1 MADVFTEIRTR
12 RVLPALGVYIGG
24 CWVMVEI
31 FDRLTERYLL
41 SPYITDIAFW
51 GLYSLIPAVL
61 LMAWAHG
68 KPGKDQA
75 TTAEKVGVPI
85 NLIATVGLLV
95 TVFGGK
101 DLGATADL
109 VTVSNELGE
118 EESHY
123 VARDTHRSRMAAFFW
138 TNKSGDQEHDWL
150 QYGITELLVQDLQQ
164 SPFIL
169 ASSPY
174 NNWGNGYYARM
185 KEAGFNDGLGVPRS
199 LMREIA
205 ERANRQYFVEGSFTN
220 DAGEWI
226 LTARIWN
233 TQNLELVAELTEN
246 NWDLLSAVD
255 QISVDVRAELG
266 VPEGGGRL
274 TEDLPLVET
283 YGESETA
290 MRFYVEGINA
300 RLFDNDF
307 DRSNALMQK
316 AIDENP
322 NFVLAWFLKG
332 ANLLEGG
339 DVPAAQ
345 EAFDAAQKLDY
356 RLPAQDKAQLK
367 AIRYRLNG
375 ENEKLL
381 AFLELQVKL
390 NNDAASYTR
399 LAQVQMMTGA
409 LEEAKQQYLY
419 ALQKDPLDVYVY
431 LQLSS
436 LERATGNIEQAV
448 AYARQYQKARP
459 EEAVAHLRL
468 GDLLMDSGDLE
479 QAAKH
484 FEQAQLLE
492 DQAVTSSLRL
502 AMVAARLGNPE
513 QVRELLEKAESEA
526 GTDADKSAVRSYA
539 AFFEIRLG
547 RPSAAIEQ
555 INRQAEFFRQ
565 SQPPM
570 TVALGI
576 SAPLV
581 AYNILRQDLDS
592 ARAALREGL
601 AILQPPLDQFLS
613 FSEASILIASE
624 EFEAAEAAVRKGEE
638 VIAQFGLEALN
649 FEVSAVRGHLQH
661 ALGNFPESAVHFQT
675 ALEQLDGSV
684 LGAGVRPMIPVVYAL
699 LASVLVESGELDDA
713 GKALARGF
721 RLDPSHPHLW
731 LAKARLQ
738 SASGQAEMA
747 NASLGYAFAIWK
759 DAEPEYRELAEA
771 HELQAELNGI
781 LQASR

>member
-1 MADVFTEIRTR
+1 MADVFTELRNR

-85 NLIATVGLLV
+85 NLIATVGLLL

-118 EESHY
+118 QESHY

-138 TNKSGDQEHDWL
+138 TNKSGDPEHDWL

-174 NNWGNGYYARM
+174 NEWGNGYYAHM
-185 KEAGFNDGLGVPRS
+185 KEAGFNDGLGVPRT

-220 DAGEWI
+220 DDGEWI

-233 TQNLELVAELTEN
+233 TQTLEMIAELTEN
-246 NWDLLSAVD
+246 SWDLLSAVD
-255 QISVDVRAELG
+255 QISIDVREELG

-274 TEDLPLVET
+274 AEDLPLVET

-290 MRFYVEGINA
+290 MRCYVEGMNA

-307 DRSNALMQK
+307 DRSNTLMQE
-316 AIDENP
+316 AIDDNP
-322 NFVLAWFLKG
+322 NFVLAYFLKG
-332 ANLLEGG
+332 ANLLESGNI
-339 DVPAAQ
+339 PAAQ

-356 RLPAQDKAQLK
+356 RLPARDQAQLK

-375 ENEKLL
+375 ENEKLI
-381 AFLELQVKL
+381 AFLRLQIQL
-390 NNDAASYTR
+390 NNDAASHQR
-399 LAQVQMMTGA
+399 LALMLMASGE
-409 LEEAKQQYLY
+409 LEEAKEQYLK
-419 ALQKDPLDVYVY
+419 ALEKDSLDVRIY
-431 LQLSS
+431 LQLSN
-436 LERATGNIEQAV
+436 LERASGNIEQAV
-448 AYARQYQKARP
+448 AYARQYQQARP
-459 EEAVAHLRL
+459 EEALAHISL
-468 GDLLMDSGDLE
+468 GNLLMDSGDLE

-492 DQAVTSSLRL
+492 DQAVTSSLNL
-502 AMVAARLGNPE
+502 AMVAARLGNPGR
-513 QVRELLEKAESEA
+513 VRELLEKAESEA
-526 GTDADKSAVRSYA
+526 GTDAEKSAVRSYA
-539 AFFEIRLG
+539 AFFEVRLG

-555 INRQAEFFRQ
+555 LNRQAEFFRQ

-576 SAPLV
+576 NAPLV
-581 AYNILRQDLDS
+581 AYNILRQDLDG
-592 ARAALREGL
+592 ARAALDEGL

-613 FSEASILIASE
+613 FSEASILIESGDY
-624 EFEAAEAAVRKGEE
+624 EAAEAAIRKGEE

-649 FEVSAVRGHLQH
+649 FEVSALRGHLQRAH
-661 ALGNFPESAVHFQT
+661 GNFPQAANHFQA
-675 ALEQLDGSV
+675 ALEQLDST
-684 LGAGVRPMIPVVYAL
+684 LR
-699 LASVLVESGELDDA
+699 
-713 GKALARGF
+713 
-721 RLDPSHPHLW
+721 
-731 LAKARLQ
+731 
-738 SASGQAEMA
+738 
-747 NASLGYAFAIWK
+747 
-759 DAEPEYRELAEA
+759 
-771 HELQAELNGI
+771 
-781 LQASR
+781 